1 MAVHRLQPSLS
12 GLQCSTARSPV
23 LLHGPR
29 LTGARTG
36 TRFDLIVNYQ
46 MVIFPALDIRVKN
59 VAGTYSLEHKG
70 ENDLF
75 AHQTRLLLFQKNGG
89 RDFYVI
95 EIFLFGLV
103 ESHFQENL
111 EQNDQMFRP
120 SWKDIFRMNQS
131 ELEAEIR
138 KGNSRGPLIDSY
150 DHVIGVNTTTLTRKD
165 LISSSTDF

>member
-70 ENDLF
+70 ENYLF
-75 AHQTRLLLFQKNGG
+75 AHQTRLLLFQK
-89 RDFYVI
+89 
-95 EIFLFGLV
+95 
-103 ESHFQENL
+103 
-111 EQNDQMFRP
+111 MFRP
-120 SWKDIFRMNQS
+120 GWKDIFRMNQS

-150 DHVIGVNTTTLTRKD
+150 DHVIGVNTTTLTRKGW
-165 LISSSTDF
+165 